1 MDLVKEMIR
10 MSKFN
15 IWCKSREHLM
25 VKKFSESMVHLF
37 HCTTSAVMMNSKLFS
52 VLLRHKMT
60 DWANRPES
68 LKIMKINPELLTRS
82 ICKRGKRMLETFPR
96 THLQLWGTTQYTAYG
111 QYTYSVLIRTCPK
124 ADLQVLHSEFKM
136 HDSRRRLLLLVL
148 S

>member
-60 DWANRPES
+60 DWANRSES
-68 LKIMKINPELLTRS
+68 LHLKIMKINPEQLTRS
-82 ICKRGKRMLETFPR
+82 ISKREKRMLET
-96 THLQLWGTTQYTAYG
+96 LSLA
-111 QYTYSVLIRTCPK
+111 RTCSYGALLSIQP
-124 ADLQVLHSEFKM
+124 M
-136 HDSRRRLLLLVL
+136 DSTLIEY
-148 S
+148 

>member
-68 LKIMKINPELLTRS
+68 LKIMKIKPELLTRS
-82 ICKRGKRMLETFPR
+82 ICKRGKCMLET
-96 THLQLWGTTQYTAYG
+96 LSLA
-111 QYTYSVLIRTCPK
+111 RTCSYG
-124 ADLQVLHSEFKM
+124 ALLSIQLM
-136 HDSRRRLLLLVL
+136 DSTLIQY
-148 S
+148 